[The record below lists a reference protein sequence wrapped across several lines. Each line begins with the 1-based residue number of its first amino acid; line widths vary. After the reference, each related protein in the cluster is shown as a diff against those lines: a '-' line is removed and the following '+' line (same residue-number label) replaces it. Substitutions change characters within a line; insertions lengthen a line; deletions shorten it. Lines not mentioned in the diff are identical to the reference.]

1 MLKEN
6 ITPRKR
12 RGRAKSRR
20 CNNAKSE
27 RVTRTTHPTHPKQ
40 RVKQFARS
48 DIGPQLKT
56 QERQTVQKRLINRS
70 RRQTSEHSVRAPE
83 PPKYCGPPQVR
94 CAKRWGQRQGL
105 INNGQSISLRLPPG
119 INTTSVLNHRG
130 ESMEIRRTPHE
141 DQVDLWHQPTPPS
154 TAAWTPATY
163 LAATAGNF
171 PRTVGRPNNDTP
183 AARLKKLCLAA
194 SSGLPVIQANDL
206 VMRYHTPSPPPVAIA
221 PPVYLPPNA
230 VYVPP
235 DADKCDMEIF
245 SKIDSG
251 MFFICN
257 EQTEKE
263 VFDLRLFALPA
274 EYLEVMR
281 KVTDTTALF
290 LYRKS
295 STNPVIYGVFLQDGP
310 AQLNIVESAF
320 GQRYPAQIR
329 FKELYRFP
337 ALPEH
342 LLCKEER
349 YQYYPGQTKKLFR
362 VQPQYGSLISKA
374 EIQKIIN
381 DFYQNRL
388 NLAVE

>member
-6 ITPRKR
+6 IVPRKR

-27 RVTRTTHPTHPKQ
+27 RVTRTTHSTNQKQ
-40 RVKQFARS
+40 RVKKFAES
-48 DIGPQLKT
+48 DLGPQLKT
-56 QERQTVQKRLINRS
+56 QERQTVQKRLIS
-70 RRQTSEHSVRAPE
+70 MQKKQSSEHLVRAPE
-83 PPKYCGPPQVR
+83 PPKYCGPPQMR
-94 CAKRWGQRQGL
+94 CQTLWGQRQGI
-105 INNGQSISLRLPPG
+105 INNGQQSSPRLPPG
-119 INTTSVLNHRG
+119 IITTSVIKHRG
-130 ESMEIRRTPHE
+130 DSI
-141 DQVDLWHQPTPPS
+141 QIGAKQNQGVDMWHQPTPSS
-154 TAAWTPATY
+154 TAGWSTATY
-163 LAATAGNF
+163 SSATLGNY
-171 PRTVGRPNNDTP
+171 PPSMRSPNNDTP

-194 SSGLPVIQANDL
+194 SSGLPVMQANEL
-206 VMRYHTPSPPPVAIA
+206 VMRYHTPSPPPAVV
-221 PPVYLPPNA
+221 PPVYIPPKA

-245 SKIDSG
+245 SNINSG

-263 VFDLRLFALPA
+263 VFDLKLFALPE
-274 EYLEVMR
+274 EYLAVMQE
-281 KVTDTTALF
+281 VTDTTALF

-295 STNPVIYGVFLQDGP
+295 NTNPVIYGVFLRDGP
-310 AQLNIVESAF
+310 AKLNIVESAF
-320 GQRYPAQIR
+320 GNRYPAQIR

-349 YQYYPGQTKKLFR
+349 YQYYPGQRKKLFR
-362 VQPQYGSLISKA
+362 VQPQYGSLISKS
-374 EIQKIIN
+374 EIKTIIN
-381 DFYQNRL
+381 DFYENRL

>member
-6 ITPRKR
+6 IIPRKR

-27 RVTRTTHPTHPKQ
+27 RVTRTAHPINPRQ
-40 RVKQFARS
+40 RVKQFAQR
-48 DIGPQLKT
+48 DIGPQLKNL
-56 QERQTVQKRLINRS
+56 ERQTVQKRLIS
-70 RRQTSEHSVRAPE
+70 RQKRQGSEHLVRAPE
-83 PPKYCGPPQVR
+83 PPKYCGPPQVQ
-94 CAKRWGQRQGL
+94 CAKLWGQRQGI
-105 INNGQSISLRLPPG
+105 INNGRSTAPRLPPG
-119 INTTSVLNHRG
+119 IITTSVINYRG
-130 ESMEIRRTPHE
+130 DSIKIGVNQNQEG
-141 DQVDLWHQPTPPS
+141 VDLWHQPTPPS
-154 TAAWTPATY
+154 TVAWTPKTY
-163 LAATAGNF
+163 LAATAGHF
-171 PRTVGRPNNDTP
+171 PIPVRVPNDTP
-183 AARLKKLCLAA
+183 AARLKELCIAA
-194 SSGLPVIQANDL
+194 SSGLPVIQANEL
-206 VMRYHTPSPPPVAIA
+206 VMRYHTPSPPPAAIA

-245 SKIDSG
+245 SNIDSG

-274 EYLEVMR
+274 EYLEVMQE
-281 KVTDTTALF
+281 VTDTTALF

-295 STNPVIYGVFLQDGP
+295 STNPVIYGLFLRDGP
-310 AQLNIVESAF
+310 AKLNIVESAF
-320 GQRYPAQIR
+320 GNRYPAQIR

-349 YQYYPGQTKKLFR
+349 YQYYPGQRKKLFR
-362 VQPQYGSLISKA
+362 VQPQYGSLISKS
-374 EIQKIIN
+374 EIEKIIN